1 MNSQSHLDKLNQISS
16 LPESDELGS
25 IIDLE
30 AAKDIIDPLRIKGY
44 PTQFRGLNDAIG
56 GIKLKSFTVISAE
69 QGMGKSLFALCI
81 SLKLADS
88 GVKCL
93 YYDMEN
99 GQELSVERLIR
110 IRHQL
115 DKKSLA
121 NTTADKIVEFAKEIP
136 NIAYFSPF
144 RLSRMLRDKQVSD
157 DTYKLQDLI
166 LDSIRAKA
174 KEGYKIFVIDPYSR
188 VCEDAA
194 STESFDEGVLAGRLS
209 DITLELN
216 IAIIAVHHLR
226 KGNKSRYIKNASEA
240 DDKTYVM
247 PSMEAVRGS
256 SKIVDRAT
264 DVWGLV
270 RFGSESSR
278 EQQALL
284 MILKNRTG
292 ALKNLKI
299 QYNPDTLTFYEVDNP
314 FNSDLFKYLGG
325 N

>member
-1 MNSQSHLDKLNQISS
+1 MNTKSHLEKLNQVPP
-16 LPESDELGS
+16 LPGSDELGS
-25 IIDLE
+25 IIDLD
-30 AAKDIIDPLRIKGY
+30 AAKDIVDPLRIKGFS
-44 PTQFRGLNDAIG
+44 TQFKSLNEAIG
-56 GIKLKSFTVISAE
+56 GIKLKSFTVVSAE
-69 QGMGKSLFALCI
+69 QGMGKSLLALCI
-81 SLKLADS
+81 SLKLAED
-88 GVKCL
+88 GIKCL
-93 YYDMEN
+93 YFDMEN

-110 IRHQL
+110 IRNQL
-115 DKKSLA
+115 DKVTLA
-121 NTTADKIVEFAKEIP
+121 NTTPEKIVEFARDIP

-144 RLSRMLRDKQVSD
+144 KLSKMLVKEQETDEM
-157 DTYKLQDLI
+157 YKLQDLI
-166 LDSIRAKA
+166 LDTIRAKV

-226 KGNKSRYIKNASEA
+226 KGNKSRYIKSPEEA
-240 DDKTYVM
+240 DDKTYVL

-270 RFGSESSR
+270 RFGRESKK
-278 EQQALL
+278 EQNALL

-292 ALKNLKI
+292 TVKNVKI
-299 QYNPDTLTFYEVDNP
+299 QYDPNTLTFYEQSNP
-314 FNSDLFKYLGG
+314 FNSDFFKYLVPS
-325 N
+325 